1 MRKPGQDVVA
11 QKVAVASDRISE
23 SEALVDALKRG
34 DEAAFKTLVRR
45 YAPRLYPVARRFTG
59 NHQDAQDCLQE
70 AFLQVHRKID
80 QFEGR
85 AALGTWLHRIVINAA
100 LSAIRSRRDDEESLD
115 ALQPEFDRFNL
126 LIGPTVEPPASAEDL
141 LQRAG
146 TRRAVRQAIDQLPA
160 SYRSVLLLRDIEGY
174 DTRETAAL
182 LGIGV
187 SAAKVRLHRARMALK
202 ALLEPLFR
210 EEGP

>member
-1 MRKPGQDVVA
+1 MKKRGQDAVRERVA
-11 QKVAVASDRISE
+11 ALSERAPETGPLVA
-23 SEALVDALKRG
+23 ALKRG
-34 DEAAFKTLVRR
+34 DKAAFETLVRF

-59 NHQDAQDCLQE
+59 NDQDAQDCLQD
-70 AFLQVHRKID
+70 AFLQVHRKIG
-80 QFEGR
+80 QFEAR
-85 AALGTWLHRIVINAA
+85 SALGTWLHRIVINAA
-100 LSAIRSRRDDEESLD
+100 LSTIRSRRNDEESLD
-115 ALQPEFDRFNL
+115 ALQPQFDRFDL
-126 LIGPTVEPPASAEDL
+126 LIGATTEPPATAEDL

-146 TRRAVRQAIDQLPA
+146 TRRAVRRAIDQLPA
-160 SYRSVLLLRDIEGY
+160 SHRSVLLLRDIEGY

-210 EEGP
+210 EDGL

>member
-11 QKVAVASDRISE
+11 QKGAVASDRISE

-100 LSAIRSRRDDEESLD
+100 LTAIRARRNDEESLD
-115 ALQPEFDRFNL
+115 ALQPEFDRFDL

>member
-1 MRKPGQDVVA
+1 MRKPGHDVVA
-11 QKVAVASDRISE
+11 QKGAVASDRISE
-23 SEALVDALKRG
+23 SRALVDALKRG
-34 DEAAFKTLVRR
+34 EEAAFKTLVRR

-100 LSAIRSRRDDEESLD
+100 LTAIRARRNDEESLD
-115 ALQPEFDRFNL
+115 TLQPQFDRFDL

>member
-1 MRKPGQDVVA
+1 MRKPGQPVVA
-11 QKVAVASDRISE
+11 KEDAVATDRVSE
-23 SEALVDALKRG
+23 PEALVAALKRG
-34 DEAAFKTLVRR
+34 DKAAFETLVRR

-100 LSAIRSRRDDEESLD
+100 LSAIRARRDDEESLD
-115 ALQPEFDRFNL
+115 ALQPQFDRFDL
-126 LIGPTVEPPASAEDL
+126 LIGPTNEPPATAEDL

-146 TRRAVRQAIDQLPA
+146 TQRAVRRAIDQLPA

-210 EEGP
+210 EDGL

>member
-11 QKVAVASDRISE
+11 QKGAVASDRISE

-100 LSAIRSRRDDEESLD
+100 LTAIRARRDDEESLD
-115 ALQPEFDRFNL
+115 ALQPQFDRFDL